1 MCRLNSGCLWLSL
14 GLWEGQT
21 MSTQLAPTR
30 GQPGSQWEIMDKG
43 SRLRDLTCGLQRETT
58 FSLRP
63 WWSKGVK
70 TLTEPLRRGGRGRS
84 LIVSSLWGQTDRG
97 RRREVAEGIE
107 INPILLDQED
117 SKPNYCMYGQFQC
130 FRDTVYL
137 KAFICK
143 LTFKLAIHEHC
154 RWHWGKQK

>member
-1 MCRLNSGCLWLSL
+1 MGRADNEHAIGSHTGSARITVRDN
-14 GLWEGQT
+14 GQRQQAQGPYMWSSKRNNLQSET
-21 MSTQLAPTR
+21 LMIKR
-30 GQPGSQWEIMDKG
+30 SQNTY
-43 SRLRDLTCGLQRETT
+43 RT
-58 FSLRP
+58 FE
-63 WWSKGVK
+63 K
-70 TLTEPLRRGGRGRS
+70 RRRS

-117 SKPNYCMYGQFQC
+117 GKPNYCMYGQFQS

-154 RWHWGKQK
+154 R